1 MNRKD
6 ENTTNWFLHNQTKF
20 IGVDQKELNEL
31 KIAYEQAV
39 ISGESEFTFKG
50 RSWYRDYAKYAI
62 MYMEDVM
69 EES

>member
-1 MNRKD
+1 MNHKD

-50 RSWYRDYAKYAI
+50 RSW
-62 MYMEDVM
+62 
-69 EES
+69 